1 MTGKALLPC
10 PFYLYRMFYMP
21 FYQMAAARIF
31 NLLARFTK
39 TGLLLFA
46 ACLLLSALT
55 AQGQVKNVVQFTH
68 LTTANGLSQSSVVCI
83 LKDRYGFMWFGTQ
96 DGLNKYDGYKFKVY
110 RNNPADKKSIPNNNI
125 RCMLEDHAGNLW
137 VGTVG
142 GGLALY
148 DRNTDSFI
156 AVGST
161 DKGDEKIGTKI
172 IKAIYEDK
180 QQNLWVGTVSG
191 FNQYDPAV
199 KKLVPHAFQ
208 YAQVENI
215 NCIYEDSRENLWI
228 GTLFG
233 LNRWNKRTNTFKHF
247 SADGQVGSISATNV
261 NTVYEDK
268 AGNVWIGT
276 VDGLNLY
283 DDKTETFKAYQK
295 DLQNPSG
302 LRDNVIRALCNAG
315 DGKLWVATELALE
328 LFDPIR
334 NTFTHFQQSTKD
346 VRSLSSSSISSL
358 LVDDQGILWVGTY
371 AKGINKYDKN
381 QFKFNLYKNFG
392 TDALNI
398 NANIVTSF
406 SEVPNGDIWIGTDG
420 TGLYRWAPHSNKF
433 EAFNPAAKENYFAS
447 LSVLCMKLSR
457 QKDVLWVGTYDE
469 GMARINLST
478 KVKTYYRA
486 GNGADKLNNQSV
498 YALLED
504 KKGNIWIGTNGGG
517 VNVLNPATN
526 QITHLVLK
534 VGKHKNSANHI
545 RAFYEDAK
553 GNIWIGTIAHGVI
566 VYNPATGLYK
576 AYNKAANNLGSD
588 AVFSIAGDSKGNIW
602 VGTMGGGLCLFN
614 PAHDNFTRF
623 TESQGLA
630 NNIVNSIIED
640 KFGCLWLSTD
650 KGISCF
656 NPAKKTFKNYTSAS
670 GLQSN
675 EFSIG
680 AGYKLSNGEMIFGGL
695 EGFNVFM
702 PGSLKDNPNIPPVV
716 ITDFQLF
723 NKPVPITPD
732 KPPLSQ
738 NINTNREITL
748 AYDQSVFT
756 IEYAAL
762 GYTVPER
769 NMYAYTLEG
778 FDTGWNYVGTERKTT
793 YTNLDPGT
801 YTFRVKAS
809 NNDGLWNEKGTTLKI
824 VILPPFWKTT
834 WAYLFYIAAVATG
847 LYLLYREIE
856 SREKLKSEVHYQK
869 LLTEKTKELNRL
881 KLNFFTNLSHELRTP
896 LSLIVDP
903 LRKIKNEDITV
914 SQAKKYSGL
923 VFNNASML
931 MNLVNQLLDFRKV
944 ETGGFSLD
952 AAKTDV
958 VALVKKVFNAFTDRA
973 RERNI
978 NFYLDLKVDQLE
990 AWIDT
995 DKLEKILYNLIP
1007 NAFKYTPDFGVIMI
1021 LVKRGI
1027 ITAQDGEQKQAVEIH
1042 IKDSGVGI
1050 PDELK
1055 NKIFDI
1061 FYQIKGSSR
1070 FENESS
1076 GIGLALTR
1084 ELILLHNGEIVVAD
1098 AENQGTDFIVRIPIG
1113 EENFSK
1119 EDLQPAV
1126 PPGTAKAENIESDEP
1141 NAARTKQPEEKMTNT
1156 PIVLIVEDNNDLR
1169 EYVAD
1174 ELQGAYHIEQAADG
1188 VEGYRKAVEL
1198 IPDIIISDIMM
1209 PGGDGLELCHKL
1221 KGDEK
1226 TSHIPIILLTAKQ
1239 TDENKIEG
1247 YNTGADDYISKPF
1260 NVALLSARIH
1270 NILESR
1276 RKLREVFS
1284 GHTGNPIEASAITDI
1299 DKEFLRK
1306 VVKIIEDNLS
1316 YLNFDI
1322 DKLATALK
1330 MSRRQLYRKLSA
1342 LTNQTAHDFITNTR
1356 LDHAAALLRTGEF
1369 TISEIGYKVG
1379 FSEPSNFSR
1388 SFTKKFG
1395 KSPKKYLS
1403 DQRVV

>member
-1 MTGKALLPC
+1 
-10 PFYLYRMFYMP
+10 MP
-21 FYQMAAARIF
+21 YF
-31 NLLARFTK
+31 
-39 TGLLLFA
+39 
-46 ACLLLSALT
+46 LLSIPRMVKLSAAFKLT
-55 AQGQVKNVVQFTH
+55 RWLSAAVFLLSTIVASGQGKQVVQFTH

-83 LKDRYGFMWFGTQ
+83 LKDRFGFMWFGTQ

-110 RNNPADKKSIPNNNI
+110 RNDPADKKSIPNNNI
-125 RCMLEDHAGNLW
+125 RCMLEDHDGNLW

-142 GGLALY
+142 GGMALY
-148 DRNTDSFI
+148 DRNTDSFSPI
-156 AVGST
+156 PTA
-161 DKGDEKIGTKI
+161 DKGDEKIGAKI
-172 IKAIYEDK
+172 IKSIYQDR
-180 QQNLWVGTVSG
+180 QRNLWVGTVAGVNVYNSKT
-191 FNQYDPAV
+191 
-199 KKLVPHAFQ
+199 KKLVPHAFNYTQ
-208 YAQVENI
+208 LDNI
-215 NCIYEDSRENLWI
+215 NCIYEDSYDNLWI

-233 LNRWNKRTNTFKHF
+233 LNKWNKRTNTFKHY
-247 SADGQVGSISATNV
+247 SADTGVKGSLSANTV
-261 NTVYEDK
+261 NTIYEDA
-268 AGNVWIGT
+268 AGKVWIGT

-283 DDKTETFKAYQK
+283 DEKTETFKTYHR
-295 DLQNPSG
+295 DLSTPTG
-302 LRDNVIRALCNAG
+302 LRDNVIRALYNDG
-315 DGKLWVATELALE
+315 SGKLWVATELALE
-328 LFDPIR
+328 LFDPVA
-334 NTFTHFQQSTKD
+334 NTFTHYQQSLKD

-406 SEVPNGDIWIGTDG
+406 SEVPDGDIWLGTDG
-420 TGLYRWAPHSNKF
+420 TGLYRWTPHNNKF
-433 EAFNPAAKENYFAS
+433 EAFSPAAKDNYFPS
-447 LSVLCMKLSR
+447 LAVLCMKLSR
-457 QKDVLWVGTYDE
+457 QRDYLWVGTYDA
-469 GMARINLST
+469 GMARVNIKT
-478 KVKTYYRA
+478 KARTYYKP
-486 GNGADKLNNQSV
+486 GGANSLNNQSV

-504 KKGNIWIGTNGGG
+504 KLGNIWIGTNGGG
-517 VNVLNPATN
+517 VNVFNPSTN
-526 QITHLVLK
+526 KFSNIVLK
-534 VGKHKNSANHI
+534 VGKHQNKANYI
-545 RAFYEDAK
+545 RALYEDAQ
-553 GNIWIGTIAHGVI
+553 GNIWIGTVAHGVI
-566 VYNPATGLYK
+566 VYNPATGNYTSYSK
-576 AYNKAANNLGSD
+576 AVNNLGSD
-588 AVFSIAGDSKGNIW
+588 AVFSIFGDSKGNIW
-602 VGTMGGGLCLFN
+602 IGTMGGGLCLFDAEHN
-614 PAHDNFTRF
+614 NFTRF
-623 TESQGLA
+623 TESDGLA
-630 NNIVNSIIED
+630 NNIVNCIVED
-640 KFGCLWLSTD
+640 KFGSLWLSTD
-650 KGISCF
+650 NGISCF
-656 NPAKKTFKNYTSAS
+656 DPLKKTFKNYTSAS

-680 AGYKLSNGEMIFGGL
+680 AGYRLNNGQIAFGGL

-702 PGSLKDNPNIPPVV
+702 PGSLRDNPNIPPVV

-732 KPPLSQ
+732 KPPLTQ
-738 NINTNREITL
+738 NINTNHEITL

-769 NMYAYTLEG
+769 NQYAYMLEG
-778 FDTGWNYVGTERKTT
+778 FDAGWNYVGTERKTT

-809 NNDGLWNEKGTTLKI
+809 NNDGLWNEAGTTLKI
-824 VILPPFWKTT
+824 NIMPPFWKTT
-834 WAYLFYIAAVATG
+834 WAYLVYIAAVAAL
-847 LYLLYREIE
+847 LYLLYREVE

-869 LLTEKTKELNRL
+869 LLTEKTKELNQL

-896 LSLIVDP
+896 LSLILDP
-903 LRKIKNEDITV
+903 LWKIKNEHITV
-914 SQAKKYSGL
+914 TQAKKYSGL
-923 VFNNASML
+923 VFDNASML

-944 ETGGFSLD
+944 ETGGFNLEAS
-952 AAKTDV
+952 KIDV
-958 VALVKKVFNAFTDRA
+958 IALVKKVFYAFTDRA
-973 RERNI
+973 KERNI
-978 NFYLDLKVDQLE
+978 NYYLDLKVDQLD

-1021 LVKRGI
+1021 LVKRGM
-1027 ITAQDGEQKQAVEIH
+1027 ITMQDGEQKNAIEIH

-1061 FYQIKGSSR
+1061 FFQIKGSSR

-1084 ELILLHNGEIVVAD
+1084 ELVLLHKGEILVAD
-1098 AENQGTDFIVRIPIG
+1098 AENQGTDFIVRLPVG
-1113 EENFSK
+1113 EENFATEELSVQ
-1119 EDLQPAV
+1119 LPAI
-1126 PPGTAKAENIESDEP
+1126 TESSATS
-1141 NAARTKQPEEKMTNT
+1141 NTRLSEEKMSSI
-1156 PIVLIVEDNNDLR
+1156 PIVLIVEDNQGLR
-1169 EYVAD
+1169 EYIAD
-1174 ELQGAYHIEQAADG
+1174 ELEGAYHVEQAVSG
-1188 VEGYRKAVEL
+1188 VEGLKKAVDL
-1198 IPDIIISDIMM
+1198 IPDIVISDIMM
-1209 PGGDGLELCHKL
+1209 PDGDGLELCNKL
-1221 KGDEK
+1221 KADEK

-1247 YNTGADDYISKPF
+1247 YNAGADDYIAKPF
-1260 NVALLSARIH
+1260 NVTLLAARIN

-1276 RKLREVFS
+1276 KKLRERFS
-1284 GHTGNPIEASAITDI
+1284 VHTDVSIEESAIADI
-1299 DKEFLRK
+1299 DKEFLKK

-1330 MSRRQLYRKLSA
+1330 MSRRQLYRKLNA

-1356 LDHAAALLRTGEF
+1356 LEHAAALLLTGEF

-1403 DQRVV
+1403 DQKVV

>member
-1 MTGKALLPC
+1 
-10 PFYLYRMFYMP
+10 MP
-21 FYQMAAARIF
+21 FYPIAAARIF
-31 NLLARFTK
+31 KPAASLSKIR
-39 TGLLLFA
+39 LLLFT
-46 ACLLLSALT
+46 ACFILSFGFAH
-55 AQGQVKNVVQFTH
+55 GQVKNVIQFTH

-83 LKDRYGFMWFGTQ
+83 LEDRYGFMWFGTQ

-110 RNNPADKKSIPNNNI
+110 RNDPADKKSIPNNNI
-125 RCMLEDHAGNLW
+125 RCMLEDRAGNLW

-156 AVGST
+156 AIASAEG
-161 DKGDEKIGTKI
+161 GEEKIGAKI
-172 IKAIYEDK
+172 IKAIYEDR
-180 QQNLWVGTVSG
+180 QRNLWVGTVSG
-191 FNQYDPAV
+191 FNVYNPKT
-199 KKLVPHAFQ
+199 KKLTPHSFLYTQ
-208 YAQVENI
+208 IDNI
-215 NCIYEDSRENLWI
+215 NCIYEDSYDNLWI

-233 LNRWNKRTNTFKHF
+233 LNKWNKQANTFKHF
-247 SADGQVGSISATNV
+247 SFDANVKGSLSANNV
-261 NTVYEDK
+261 NTVYED
-268 AGNVWIGT
+268 AVGNVWAGT
-276 VDGLNLY
+276 VDGLNRY
-283 DDKTETFKAYQK
+283 DDKTDSFRVYRK
-295 DLQNPSG
+295 DSKNPTA
-302 LRDNVIRALCNAG
+302 LRDNVVRALCSAG

-328 LFDPIR
+328 LFDPIA

-346 VRSLSSSSISSL
+346 VRSLSSSSVSSL

-406 SEVPNGDIWIGTDG
+406 SEVPKGDIWLGTDG
-420 TGLYRWAPHSNKF
+420 TGLYRWSRASNTF
-433 EAFNPAAKENYFAS
+433 EGFNPAAKENYFPS
-447 LSVLCMKLSR
+447 LAVLCMKLSR
-457 QKDVLWVGTYDE
+457 QKDYLWVGTYDE
-469 GMARINLST
+469 GLAKVNLKTKAR
-478 KVKTYYRA
+478 TYYKS
-486 GNGADKLNNQSV
+486 GKGANSLNNQSV

-504 KKGNIWIGTNGGG
+504 AKGNIWIGTNGGG

-526 QITHLVLK
+526 QITPIVLK
-534 VGKHKNSANHI
+534 VGKHKNSANYI
-545 RAFYEDAK
+545 RALYEDK
-553 GNIWIGTIAHGVI
+553 DGNIWIGTIAHGI
-566 VYNPATGLYK
+566 IRYNPNTGNYT
-576 AYNKAANNLGSD
+576 AYSKAANNLGSD
-588 AVFSIAGDSKGNIW
+588 AVFSIFGDIKGNIW

-614 PAHDNFTRF
+614 PAQNNFTRF
-623 TESQGLA
+623 TEDQGLA
-630 NNIVNSIIED
+630 NNIVNCILED
-640 KFGCLWLSTD
+640 KFGLLWLSTD
-650 KGISCF
+650 NGISNF
-656 NPAKKTFKNYTSAS
+656 NPVKKTFKNYTSAS

-680 AGYKLSNGEMIFGGL
+680 AGHRLNSGEIIFGGL

-702 PGSLKDNPNIPPVV
+702 PGSLKDNPNVPPVV

-723 NKPVPITPD
+723 NKPVPITPN

-738 NINTNREITL
+738 NINTNREISL
-748 AYDQSVFT
+748 SYDQSVFT

-769 NMYAYTLEG
+769 NMYAYMLEG
-778 FDTGWNYVGTERKTT
+778 FDAGWNYVGTERKTT

-824 VILPPFWKTT
+824 VIMPPFWKTT
-834 WAYLFYIAAVATG
+834 WAYLVYIAAVVG
-847 LYLLYREIE
+847 LLYLLYREVE

-869 LLTEKTKELNRL
+869 LLTEKTKELNQL

-896 LSLIVDP
+896 LSLILDP
-903 LRKIKNEDITV
+903 LRKIKNEHITV
-914 SQAKKYSGL
+914 AQAKKYSGL

-952 AAKTDV
+952 AGKIDV
-958 VALVKKVFNAFTDRA
+958 IALVKKVFNAFTDRA

-978 NFYLDLKVDQLE
+978 NYYLDLKVDQLD

-1021 LVKRGI
+1021 LVKRGT
-1027 ITAQDGEQKQAVEIH
+1027 ITTQDNEQKNAIEIH

-1084 ELILLHNGEIVVAD
+1084 ELVLLHKGEILVTD
-1098 AENQGTDFIVRIPIG
+1098 AENQGTDFVVRIPIG
-1113 EENFSK
+1113 EEHFEHEQVLTQATTAIEPENLEAES
-1119 EDLQPAV
+1119 PAA
-1126 PPGTAKAENIESDEP
+1126 GKLS
-1141 NAARTKQPEEKMTNT
+1141 EEKMSSI
-1156 PIVLIVEDNNDLR
+1156 PIVLVVEDNQGLR
-1169 EYVAD
+1169 EYIAD
-1174 ELQGAYHIEQAADG
+1174 ELEGAYHVEQAVNG
-1188 VEGYRKAVEL
+1188 IEGLKKAVDF

-1209 PGGDGLELCHKL
+1209 PDGDGLELCNNL
-1221 KGDEK
+1221 KADEK

-1247 YNTGADDYISKPF
+1247 YNVGADDYISKPF
-1260 NVALLSARIH
+1260 NVTLLAARIN

-1276 RKLREVFS
+1276 KKLRERFS
-1284 GHTGNPIEASAITDI
+1284 THTDGSIEASAIADI
-1299 DKEFLRK
+1299 DKEFLKK
-1306 VVKIIEDNLS
+1306 VVKIIEENLS

-1322 DKLATALK
+1322 DKLAIALK
-1330 MSRRQLYRKLSA
+1330 MSRRQLYRKLNA

-1356 LDHAAALLRTGEF
+1356 LEHAAALLITGEF

-1403 DQRVV
+1403 DQKVV

>member
-1 MTGKALLPC
+1 M
-10 PFYLYRMFYMP
+10 LY
-21 FYQMAAARIF
+21 YQIAAARIF
-31 NLLARFTK
+31 KLPARFPK
-39 TGLLLFA
+39 IWLLLCVN
-46 ACLLLSALT
+46 CLLLPAT
-55 AQGQVKNVVQFTH
+55 RVYAQVKNVVQFTH

-142 GGLALY
+142 GGLAQY
-148 DRNTDSFI
+148 DRNSDSFV
-156 AVGST
+156 AVTATETGN
-161 DKGDEKIGTKI
+161 EKIGTKI
-172 IKAIYEDK
+172 IKAIYEDRK
-180 QQNLWVGTVSG
+180 HNLWVGTVSG
-191 FNQYDPAV
+191 FNKYNPQT
-199 KKLVPHAFQ
+199 KKLVPHIFDNVQ
-208 YAQVENI
+208 IDNI
-215 NCIYEDSRENLWI
+215 NSIYEDSHESLWI

-233 LNRWNKRTNTFKHF
+233 VNKWDKNTDTFRQF
-247 SADGQVGSISATNV
+247 SAGTATSRGLSANNI
-261 NTVYEDK
+261 NTIYEDETGK
-268 AGNVWIGT
+268 VWIGS

-283 DDKTETFKAYQK
+283 DNETETFRAYKK
-295 DLQNPSG
+295 DLKNPAG
-302 LRDNVIRALCNAG
+302 LRDGVIRAICKAG
-315 DGKLWVATELALE
+315 DGKLWIATELALE
-328 LFDPIR
+328 LFDPVK
-334 NTFTHFQQSTKD
+334 NTFTHFRQSSKD

-358 LVDDQGILWVGTY
+358 LLDDHGILWVGTY

-420 TGLYRWAPHSNKF
+420 TGLYRWTRGSDKF

-447 LSVLCMKLSR
+447 LSVLCMQLSR
-457 QKDVLWVGTYDE
+457 QKDYLWVGTYDE
-469 GMARINLST
+469 GLAKVNLKTKAR
-478 KVKTYYRA
+478 TYYTSGSTDRNL
-486 GNGADKLNNQSV
+486 GNQSV

-517 VNVLNPATN
+517 VNVLNPVTN
-526 QITHLVLK
+526 QIKRLELK
-534 VGKHKNSANHI
+534 VGKRKNSANYI
-545 RAFYEDAK
+545 RSFYEDK
-553 GNIWIGTIAHGVI
+553 SGKIWIGTIAHGVI
-566 VYNPATGLYK
+566 VYNPQTEKYV
-576 AYNKAANNLGSD
+576 AYNKAEHNLGSD
-588 AVFSIAGDSKGNIW
+588 AIFSTFGDSKGNIW
-602 VGTMGGGLCLFN
+602 VGTMGGGLSLFN
-614 PAHDNFTRF
+614 PLQNNFKRY

-630 NNIVNSIIED
+630 NNIVNCILED
-640 KFGCLWLSTD
+640 KYGYLWLSTD
-650 KGISCF
+650 NGLSRF
-656 NPAKKTFKNYTSAS
+656 DSKTGQFKNYTSSS

-680 AGYKLSNGEMIFGGL
+680 AGHKLSTGELIFGGL
-695 EGFNVFM
+695 EGFNIFM
-702 PGSLKDNPNIPPVV
+702 PGSLKDNPYVPPVV

-723 NKPVPITPD
+723 NKPVPITINN
-732 KPPLSQ
+732 PPLAG
-738 NINTNREITL
+738 NINTNKEITL
-748 AYDQSVFT
+748 SYDQSVFT
-756 IEYAAL
+756 LEYAAL
-762 GYTVPER
+762 GYTVPDR
-769 NMYAYTLEG
+769 NMYAYMLEG
-778 FDTGWNYVGTERKTT
+778 FDEGWNYVGTERKTT

-801 YTFRVKAS
+801 YTFKVKAS
-809 NNDGLWNEKGTTLKI
+809 NNDGLWNETGTSVKI
-824 VILPPFWKTT
+824 IILPPFWKTT
-834 WAYLFYIAAVATG
+834 WAYLVYIALVAAA
-847 LYLLYREIE
+847 LYLVYKEVK

-869 LLTEKTKELNRL
+869 LLTEKTKELNQL

-896 LSLIVDP
+896 LSLILDP
-903 LRKIKNEDITV
+903 LRKIKNENITV
-914 SQAKKYSGL
+914 PQAKKYSNL

-944 ETGGFSLD
+944 ETGSFKLD
-952 AAKTDV
+952 AHKIEV
-958 VALVKKVFNAFTDRA
+958 IGLIKNIFNAFIARA
-973 RERNI
+973 MERNI
-978 NFYLDLKVDQLE
+978 HYYLDLKVDQLE

-1021 LVKRGI
+1021 LVKKGTI
-1027 ITAQDGEQKQAVEIH
+1027 VINGELKNAIEIH

-1055 NKIFDI
+1055 DKIFDI
-1061 FYQIKGSSR
+1061 FFQIKGSSR
-1070 FENESS
+1070 FEKESS

-1084 ELILLHNGEIVVAD
+1084 ELVLLHNGEILVTD
-1098 AENQGTDFIVRIPIG
+1098 AENQGTDFIVKIPIG
-1113 EENFSK
+1113 EENFHLT
-1119 EDLQPAV
+1119 DALPAEEIKFPDPQNAV
-1126 PPGTAKAENIESDEP
+1126 AEQTPTEHQYKIS
-1141 NAARTKQPEEKMTNT
+1141 EEKISSI
-1156 PIVLIVEDNNDLR
+1156 PIILIVEDNQDLR

-1174 ELQGAYHIEQAADG
+1174 ELEGAYHVEQASNGA
-1188 VEGYRKAVEL
+1188 EGLKKAVDL

-1209 PGGDGLELCHKL
+1209 PEGDGLELCNKL
-1221 KGDEK
+1221 KADEK

-1247 YNTGADDYISKPF
+1247 YNVGADDYISKPF
-1260 NVALLSARIH
+1260 NVTLLAARIH

-1276 RKLREVFS
+1276 KKLRELFS
-1284 GHTGNPIEASAITDI
+1284 THTDVSIEASAITDI
-1299 DKEFLRK
+1299 DKEFLKK
-1306 VVKIIEDNLS
+1306 VVKIIEENLS

-1322 DKLATALK
+1322 DKLATTLK
-1330 MSRRQLYRKLSA
+1330 MSRRQLYRKLNA

-1356 LDHAAALLRTGEF
+1356 LEHAAALLITGDF

-1403 DQRVV
+1403 DLKVV

>member
-1 MTGKALLPC
+1 MLCLLPALK
-10 PFYLYRMFYMP
+10 LYMHF
-21 FYQMAAARIF
+21 QQVAAVCRFKIF
-31 NLLARFTK
+31 NKFTK
-39 TGLLLFA
+39 
-46 ACLLLSALT
+46 ACLWVFINVCLACSLAC
-55 AQGQVKNVVQFTH
+55 GQVKNVVQFTH

-83 LKDRYGFMWFGTQ
+83 LKDKYGFMWFGTQ

-142 GGLALY
+142 GGLTLY

-156 AVGST
+156 AVIAT
-161 DKGDEKIGTKI
+161 ETGDERIGSKI

-180 QQNLWVGTVSG
+180 QHNLWVGSVSG
-191 FNQYDPAV
+191 ISIYNPKT
-199 KKLVPHAFQ
+199 KKLVSHSFDYTQ
-208 YAQVENI
+208 IDNI
-215 NCIYEDSRENLWI
+215 NCIYEDSRDNLWI

-233 LNRWNKRTNTFKHF
+233 INKWNKKTNTFKHF
-247 SADGQVGSISATNV
+247 SADANTPGSLSANNV
-261 NTVYEDK
+261 NTIYENSK
-268 AGNVWIGT
+268 GNIWIGT

-283 DDKTETFKAYQK
+283 NDKAETFKAYRK
-295 DLQNPSG
+295 DIKNPTG
-302 LRDNVIRALCNAG
+302 LRDNVVRALCNAG
-315 DGKLWVATELALE
+315 DGKLWVGTELALE
-328 LFDPIR
+328 LFDPAN

-358 LVDDQGILWVGTY
+358 LVDDQFILWVGTY

-392 TDALNI
+392 SDALNI

-406 SEVPNGDIWIGTDG
+406 SEVPNGDIWVGTDG
-420 TGLYRWAPHSNKF
+420 TGLYRWTPHSDKF
-433 EAFNPAAKENYFAS
+433 EAFNPGAEGNYFAS
-447 LSVLCMKLSR
+447 LSVLSMQLNSK
-457 QKDVLWVGTYDE
+457 KDVLWVGTYDE
-469 GMARINLST
+469 GLAKIDLKTKAR
-478 KVKTYYRA
+478 TYYKT
-486 GNGADKLNNQSV
+486 GNGDHELNNKSV
-498 YALLED
+498 YALLQD

-526 QITHLVLK
+526 QIKHLVLK
-534 VGKHKNSANHI
+534 VGKRKNSANYI
-545 RAFYEDAK
+545 RSFFEDK
-553 GNIWIGTIAHGVI
+553 SGNIWIGTIAHGLI
-566 VYNPATGLYK
+566 VYNPEKETYV
-576 AYNKAANNLGSD
+576 AYNKANNNLGSD
-588 AVFSIAGDSKGNIW
+588 AVFSIFGDSSGKIW

-614 PAHDNFTRF
+614 PKQKNFTRF
-623 TESQGLA
+623 TESEGLA
-630 NNIVNSIIED
+630 NNIVNCIVED
-640 KFGCLWLSTD
+640 KYGCLWISTD
-650 KGISCF
+650 NGISCF
-656 NPAKKTFKNYTSAS
+656 NPKTKAFKNYTSTS

-680 AGYKLSNGEMIFGGL
+680 AGYKLSTGEIAFGGL

-702 PGSLKDNPNIPPVV
+702 PGSLKDNPYVPPVV

-723 NKPVPITPD
+723 NKPVPITAG

-738 NINTNREITL
+738 NINTNKEIVL

-756 IEYAAL
+756 IEFAAL

-769 NMYAYTLEG
+769 NMYAYKLEG
-778 FDTGWNYVGTERKTT
+778 FDGSWNYVGTERKTT

-809 NNDGLWNEKGTTLKI
+809 NNDGLWNEKGAELK
-824 VILPPFWKTT
+824 VIIMPPFWKTT
-834 WAYLFYIAAVATG
+834 WAYLVYIAAVAG
-847 LYLLYREIE
+847 MLYLVYKEVR

-869 LLTEKTKELNRL
+869 LLTEKTKELNQL

-896 LSLIVDP
+896 LSLILDP
-903 LRKIKNEDITV
+903 LRKIKNENITV
-914 SQAKKYSGL
+914 SQAKKYSNL

-931 MNLVNQLLDFRKV
+931 MNLVNELLDFRKV
-944 ETGGFSLD
+944 ETGGFKLE
-952 AAKTDV
+952 AAKTEV
-958 VALVKKVFNAFTDRA
+958 IALIKNIFNAFTGRA
-973 RERNI
+973 AERNI
-978 NFYLDLKVDQLE
+978 HYYLDLKVDYLE

-1021 LVKRGI
+1021 MVKKGT
-1027 ITAQDGEQKQAVEIH
+1027 ITDVNGGQKNAIEIH

-1050 PDELK
+1050 PAELK
-1055 NKIFDI
+1055 DKIFDI

-1070 FENESS
+1070 FEKESS

-1084 ELILLHNGEIVVAD
+1084 ELVRLHNGEILVND
-1098 AENQGTDFIVRIPIG
+1098 AESQGTDFIVKIPVG
-1113 EENFSK
+1113 EGNFNTS
-1119 EDLQPAV
+1119 EEVPAEHI
-1126 PPGTAKAENIESDEP
+1126 KANETTNTETCNID
-1141 NAARTKQPEEKMTNT
+1141 AVCKFPEEKMPSI
-1156 PIVLIVEDNNDLR
+1156 PIVLVVEDNRDLR
-1169 EYVAD
+1169 EYIAD
-1174 ELQGAYHIEQAADG
+1174 ELDGTYHVEQAANG
-1188 VEGYRKAVEL
+1188 IEGLKMAVDI
-1198 IPDIIISDIMM
+1198 IPDIVITDIMM
-1209 PGGDGLELCHKL
+1209 PEGDGLELCNKL
-1221 KGDEK
+1221 KTDEK
-1226 TSHIPIILLTAKQ
+1226 TSHIPIILLTARQ
-1239 TDENKIEG
+1239 TDGNKIEG
-1247 YNTGADDYISKPF
+1247 YNVGADDYISKPF
-1260 NVALLSARIH
+1260 NVTLLAARIN

-1276 RKLREVFS
+1276 KKLRELFS
-1284 GHTGNPIEASAITDI
+1284 THTDVSIEASAIPDV
-1299 DKEFLRK
+1299 DKEFLKK
-1306 VVKIIEDNLS
+1306 VVKIIEGNLS

-1330 MSRRQLYRKLSA
+1330 MSRRQLYRKLNA

-1356 LDHAAALLRTGEF
+1356 LDHAAALLVTGEF

-1403 DQRVV
+1403 DLKLPNL

>member
-1 MTGKALLPC
+1 M
-10 PFYLYRMFYMP
+10 R
-21 FYQMAAARIF
+21 FYQTAASR
-31 NLLARFTK
+31 LLKLRTGFSKRCVWLFVA
-39 TGLLLFA
+39 GLLVLPG
-46 ACLLLSALT
+46 LVSA
-55 AQGQVKNVVQFTH
+55 QVKNVIQFTH

-156 AVGST
+156 AVGSA
-161 DKGDEKIGTKI
+161 GGNDEKIGARI
-172 IKAIYEDK
+172 IKAIYEDR
-180 QQNLWVGTVSG
+180 QHNLWVGTVSG
-191 FNQYDPAV
+191 FNIYNPAT
-199 KKLVPHAFQ
+199 KKLTPHSFNYTQ
-208 YAQVENI
+208 IDNI
-215 NCIYEDSRENLWI
+215 NSIYEDSRNNLWI

-247 SADGQVGSISATNV
+247 GADANTKGSLSANNTN
-261 NTVYEDK
+261 TIYEDK
-268 AGNVWIGT
+268 TGHVWIGT

-283 DDKTETFKAYQK
+283 DDKTESFKTYQK
-295 DLQNPSG
+295 DVNNPTG
-302 LRDNVIRALCNAG
+302 LRDNVVRALCNAG

-328 LFDPIR
+328 LFDPVK

-346 VRSLSSSSISSL
+346 VRSLSSSSVSSL

-406 SEVPNGDIWIGTDG
+406 SEMPGGDIWLGTDG
-420 TGLYRWAPHSNKF
+420 TGLYRWTPHSNTF
-433 EAFNPAAKENYFAS
+433 EGFNPAAKENYFPS
-447 LSVLCMKLSR
+447 LAVLCMKLNR

-469 GMARINLST
+469 GLARINL
-478 KVKTYYRA
+478 KTRARSYYKA
-486 GNGADKLNNQSV
+486 GSGTGALNNQSV
-498 YALLED
+498 YTLLED

-517 VNVLNPATN
+517 VNVLNPATG
-526 QITHLVLK
+526 QITQVVLK
-534 VGKHKNSANHI
+534 VGKHKNSANYI
-545 RAFYEDAK
+545 RALYEDAG

-566 VYNPATGLYK
+566 VYNPNTGDYTAYSKAT
-576 AYNKAANNLGSD
+576 NNLGSD
-588 AVFSIAGDSKGNIW
+588 AVFSIFGDSKGNIW

-614 PAHDNFTRF
+614 PTQNNFTRF

-630 NNIVNSIIED
+630 NNIVNCIVED
-640 KFGCLWLSTD
+640 KYNALWVSTD
-650 KGISCF
+650 NGISCF
-656 NPAKKTFKNYTSAS
+656 DPVKKTFKNYTSAS

-680 AGYKLSNGEMIFGGL
+680 AGYRLSNGEIAFGGL
-695 EGFNVFM
+695 EGFNIFM

-732 KPPLSQ
+732 KPPLAQ
-738 NINTNREITL
+738 NINTNKEIAL
-748 AYDQSVFT
+748 SYDQSVFT

-769 NMYAYTLEG
+769 NMYAYMLEG
-778 FDTGWNYVGTERKTT
+778 FDAGWNYVGTERKTT

-801 YTFRVKAS
+801 YIFRVKAS
-809 NNDGLWNEKGTTLKI
+809 NNDGLWNETGTTLKI
-824 VILPPFWKTT
+824 VIMPPFWKTT
-834 WAYLFYIAAVATG
+834 WAYLIYIAAVAG
-847 LYLLYREIE
+847 LLYLLYREIE

-869 LLTEKTKELNRL
+869 LLTEKTKELNQL

-896 LSLIVDP
+896 LSLILDP
-903 LRKIKNEDITV
+903 LRKIKNENITV
-914 SQAKKYSGL
+914 TQAKKYSGL

-952 AAKTDV
+952 AGKIDV
-958 VALVKKVFNAFTDRA
+958 VALVRKVFNAFTDRA

-978 NFYLDLKVDQLE
+978 NYYLDLKVDHLD

-1021 LVKRGI
+1021 LVKRGTI
-1027 ITAQDGEQKQAVEIH
+1027 NGHDGEPKNAIEIH

-1055 NKIFDI
+1055 NKIFDV
-1061 FYQIKGSSR
+1061 FYQIKGSAR

-1084 ELILLHNGEIVVAD
+1084 ELVLLHNGEILVTD
-1098 AENQGTDFIVRIPIG
+1098 AENQGTDFIVRIPLG
-1113 EENFSK
+1113 EENFDN
-1119 EDLQPAV
+1119 EQVFAAAPVVNETEHADTDALAA
-1126 PPGTAKAENIESDEP
+1126 TAY
-1141 NAARTKQPEEKMTNT
+1141 KQSEEKISSI
-1156 PIVLIVEDNNDLR
+1156 PIVLVVEDNPDLR
-1169 EYVAD
+1169 EYIAD
-1174 ELQGAYHIEQAADG
+1174 ELEGAYHVEQAANGIDG
-1188 VEGYRKAVEL
+1188 LKKAVDF

-1209 PGGDGLELCHKL
+1209 PGGDGLELCNKL
-1221 KGDEK
+1221 KADER

-1247 YNTGADDYISKPF
+1247 YNVGADDYIAKPF
-1260 NVALLSARIH
+1260 NVTLLAARIN

-1276 RKLREVFS
+1276 KKLRELFS
-1284 GHTGNPIEASAITDI
+1284 THTHGSIEASAIADI
-1299 DKEFLRK
+1299 DKEFLKK
-1306 VVKIIEDNLS
+1306 VVKIIEENLS

-1322 DKLATALK
+1322 DKLAITLK
-1330 MSRRQLYRKLSA
+1330 MSRRQLYRKLNA

-1356 LDHAAALLRTGEF
+1356 LEHAAALLITGEF

-1403 DQRVV
+1403 DQKMVSK